1 MSPRDK
7 RKDLRNIL
15 IIAAVAIIVI
25 GVYLIATSPD
35 TDSIET
41 LSPDEVVENYEQYLG
56 KTITV
61 VGYYYHSVGQ
71 NNSGYITSVIEI
83 IGQSSTDY
91 KKRLDVDH
99 SSITNFTPAEETKYR
114 FTGILQTETLP
125 SEAVVLVATEIRPV

>member
-1 MSPRDK
+1 MSPRDT

-15 IIAAVAIIVI
+15 IIAIVAIIVI
-25 GVYLIATSPD
+25 GVYLIATNPN
-35 TDSIET
+35 TDSTET
-41 LSPDEVVENYEQYLG
+41 LSPDEVVENHEQYLG

-71 NNSGYITSVIEI
+71 NNSGYITSVIESS
-83 IGQSSTDY
+83 GQSSTDY

-125 SEAVVLVATEIRPV
+125 TEAIVLIAEEIQRV